1 MCKALFDQYEA
12 VTLSNEQNIFLNDL
26 SSCDSDI
33 SIVQK
38 YNKYIIMITKQINII
53 FKIMYQ

>member
-38 YNKYIIMITKQINII
+38 YNKYIIMITK
-53 FKIMYQ
+53 